1 MLGETRTVEGET
13 YTLEEKLHEG
23 GNAQIWRVV
32 DTRGHG

>member
-13 YTLEEKLHEG
+13 YTLKEQLNPD

-32 DTRGHG
+32 DTRGDR